1 MKSSEIELCLGK
13 QLASKLLASQNE
25 LASRVTK
32 MRRKFAKQYGFVVPD
47 IKLSD
52 SITIPPKSYQL
63 KLHGTVVALHGSSA

>member
-32 MRRKFAKQYGFVVPD
+32 MQTEIRKAIRVCCSRHQTFG
-47 IKLSD
+47 
-52 SITIPPKSYQL
+52 
-63 KLHGTVVALHGSSA
+63 